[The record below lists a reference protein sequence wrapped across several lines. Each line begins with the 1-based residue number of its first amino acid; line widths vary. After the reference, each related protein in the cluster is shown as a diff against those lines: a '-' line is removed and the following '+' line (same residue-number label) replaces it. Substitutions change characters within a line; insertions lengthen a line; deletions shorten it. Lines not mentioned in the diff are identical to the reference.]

1 MADIKL
7 FNSSLNGE
15 VTVCSSKSVAHR
27 AIITGALACRD
38 IKIYNVIYSKDILAT
53 IDALKVLGADIT
65 YDGSTVIIKKSNI
78 LKNSS
83 LTFNANESGSTLRF
97 LIPVFV
103 ALGNETKFLGEG
115 RLPKRP
121 LDDYFEIFDKEGI
134 FYERAEDYL
143 PLKTK
148 GTFTGDT
155 FFVKGNVSSQFITGL
170 MLSAIVRDREITIKI
185 TTPLQSCPYVYITKK
200 VLEDF
205 GHSVKISDNTITVK
219 KGSKDIDA
227 YTVENDWSQ
236 AAFFLSG
243 GVMSGDVTLCDMNL
257 SSAQGDKE
265 IVEILKNMGAK
276 IEINDGKIRAKK
288 SELYGVKI
296 DVSQIPDLVPI
307 LSVLGAYAK
316 GETLIYNAARLK
328 IKESDRILS
337 SKKMLESTGVSVE
350 TGEDYIKIIGKGTFL
365 NGKIDS
371 FSDHRIVMA
380 SAMIGTQTEN
390 LIIKNYKA
398 VEKSYPEFFSDYFKL
413 GGKGEVINE

>member
-78 LKNSS
+78 FKNSS

-134 FYERAEDYL
+134 SYERGEDYL

-185 TTPLQSCPYVYITKK
+185 TTPLQSRPYVYITKK

-337 SKKMLESTGVSVE
+337 SKK
-350 TGEDYIKIIGKGTFL
+350 
-365 NGKIDS
+365 N
-371 FSDHRIVMA
+371 A
-380 SAMIGTQTEN
+380 
-390 LIIKNYKA
+390 
-398 VEKSYPEFFSDYFKL
+398 
-413 GGKGEVINE
+413 

>member
-65 YDGSTVIIKKSNI
+65 YDGSTVIIKKSYI

-134 FYERAEDYL
+134 FYERGEDYL

-155 FFVKGNVSSQFITGL
+155 FFV
-170 MLSAIVRDREITIKI
+170 
-185 TTPLQSCPYVYITKK
+185 
-200 VLEDF
+200 
-205 GHSVKISDNTITVK
+205 
-219 KGSKDIDA
+219 
-227 YTVENDWSQ
+227 
-236 AAFFLSG
+236 
-243 GVMSGDVTLCDMNL
+243 
-257 SSAQGDKE
+257 
-265 IVEILKNMGAK
+265 
-276 IEINDGKIRAKK
+276 
-288 SELYGVKI
+288 
-296 DVSQIPDLVPI
+296 
-307 LSVLGAYAK
+307 
-316 GETLIYNAARLK
+316 
-328 IKESDRILS
+328 
-337 SKKMLESTGVSVE
+337 
-350 TGEDYIKIIGKGTFL
+350 
-365 NGKIDS
+365 
-371 FSDHRIVMA
+371 
-380 SAMIGTQTEN
+380 
-390 LIIKNYKA
+390 
-398 VEKSYPEFFSDYFKL
+398 
-413 GGKGEVINE
+413 